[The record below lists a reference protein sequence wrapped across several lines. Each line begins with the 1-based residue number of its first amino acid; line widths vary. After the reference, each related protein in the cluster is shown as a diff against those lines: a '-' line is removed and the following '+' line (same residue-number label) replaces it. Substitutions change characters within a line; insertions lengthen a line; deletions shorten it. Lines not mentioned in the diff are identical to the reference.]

1 MAMVQSK
8 ITAAETQSK
17 TMKIFGETFSRLFSA
32 SFDFAEILQQ
42 YGLTVNAIRE
52 ELVRSPMPIER
63 RVSFLPY
70 GMGSNPAH
78 VVPVPIRRS
87 GLRMQCEYRDMVRT
101 QSRDRRR

>member
-17 TMKIFGETFSRLFSA
+17 NMKIFGETFSRLFSA

-52 ELVRSPMPIER
+52 
-63 RVSFLPY
+63 
-70 GMGSNPAH
+70 
-78 VVPVPIRRS
+78 
-87 GLRMQCEYRDMVRT
+87 
-101 QSRDRRR
+101 